1 MKGTIHSLCPMDP
14 IEAGETY
21 RMEKYKDLEFRARV
35 VKGAK
40 DDRDSTRTKTD
51 SKVNGGAVRYREERE
66 RGGRKERDDERGE
79 SGEGKG
85 EEREWW
91 KDGEYDA
98 ERADKANDLGSRCL
112 KMAKENKNKRNNS
125 AQRIEYEHAFE
136 GVHGSYQVRTE
147 ESGVF
152 CKQSVLCVEVGEI
165 RNRP

>member
-40 DDRDSTRTKTD
+40 DDPEIQRALKQIRKLTVELSDIAKKEKEEEEKNATMREA
-51 SKVNGGAVRYREERE
+51 KVVRV
-66 RGGRKERDDERGE
+66 KE
-79 SGEGKG
+79 K
-85 EEREWW
+85 REWW

-112 KMAKENKNKRNNS
+112 KMAKENKNKRDNS

-136 GVHGSYQVRTE
+136 TYT
-147 ESGVF
+147 
-152 CKQSVLCVEVGEI
+152 
-165 RNRP
+165 